1 MGGGDGRFGGQH
13 VVDVYTG
20 VWTDV
25 IIDAWPFKSNST
37 RACLLRLSLLA
48 VNARYQLPVYLCSLP
63 YTEYSRFT
71 RRFYAQNSKGCCL
84 RLDTVFHCA
93 LNWVVA
99 VLGLCSLGCQL
110 AIGLTW

>member
-1 MGGGDGRFGGQH
+1 MGGGDGRFGWQH

-48 VNARYQLPVYLCSLP
+48 VNARYQPPAYLCRLP
-63 YTEYSRFT
+63 YTYSSRFT
-71 RRFYAQNSKGCCL
+71 RRFYAQNSKGYSL
-84 RLDTVFHCA
+84 GLVSVFYYA
-93 LNWVVA
+93 VDWVVV
-99 VLGLCSLGCQL
+99 VLGLCSLGYQL
-110 AIGLTW
+110 AIGFTW